1 MTDDIALLSTKDLAG
16 VSAYHTERDCK
27 NLPAE
32 TREWPIEKAEQRGLG
47 ECRLCDD
54 TVEVDTQSN
63 SRSLRAM
70 LADPETD
77 VEVEI

>member
-16 VSAYHTERDCK
+16 VSAYHTDADCK
-27 NLPAE
+27 NLPGE
-32 TREWPIEKAEQRGLG
+32 TREWPIEKAERRGLS

-54 TVEVDTQSN
+54 DHEVDTESN
-63 SRSLRAM
+63 SRSLRAKIE
-70 LADPETD
+70 DPETD

>member
-1 MTDDIALLSTKDLAG
+1 MTDDTALLSTKDLAG
-16 VSAYHTERDCK
+16 VSAYHTDESCK

-32 TREWPIEKAEQRGLG
+32 TREWPVAKAERRGLA

-54 TVEVDTQSN
+54 DHDVDTESN

-70 LADPETD
+70 LADDETD
-77 VEVEI
+77 VEVVE

>member
-1 MTDDIALLSTKDLAG
+1 MTDDTALLSTKDLAG

-32 TREWPIEKAEQRGLG
+32 TREWPVAKAERRGLA

-54 TVEVDTQSN
+54 DHEVDTQSN
-63 SRSLRAM
+63 SRSLRAKIE
-70 LADPETD
+70 DPETD